1 MSTLSLLFATACA
14 LTNAIDVTSAVHQ
27 SAKGEPFDLYGM
39 ISPYVPN
46 HSCFLITD
54 ASGST
59 RIEYQGSA
67 NTSQLQCGD
76 VVHAIGLINPDPSG
90 ISIAICS
97 QLVVSAHGNPPTVA
111 EATLSEIKNGKY
123 DNLPVKVQ
131 GTIKEVFRDDIDPSW
146 YYLVLTDD
154 DKSIYLTLHASYAN
168 LETIQKMTGAF
179 VAVSG
184 LCSPWDYGYRVTL
197 GRIINLLDFKAIEVL
212 RPAPSNPFDVPEVV
226 TIRFPNPEDIPPLER
241 RRISGKVIAVWRG
254 NRILVKGNNGDVHT
268 VELSDG
274 PVPEYGA
281 MVEAAGL
288 LKTDLYRMN
297 LSDAIWRRIDIAAAK
312 DDAVEEVG
320 SILRDAKGSTRII
333 PTVHG
338 RTFRIRGTVQD
349 RPSSDIQYALI
360 TLKCGKETI
369 PVDVSDNRSV
379 LDGISMGCVLEV
391 TGTCI
396 VECENWHSYS
406 TFPHIT
412 GITLVVR
419 QPSDVKVVSRPP
431 WWTPGRLIAMIGILI
446 MVIIG
451 IFLWNR
457 MLHRIIEK
465 RGRQLFKEQVARIG
479 SELRI
484 DERTRL
490 AIELHDSL
498 AQTLTGIALEI
509 NAANRTADTDLAKTH
524 EHLNIASTSL
534 KSCRNELR
542 YCLWDLRNSALE
554 KPNMDEA
561 IRHTLA
567 PHLGDAS
574 LYVRFNVPRERISDK
589 TAHAI
594 MRIVRELSVNAV
606 RHGAATSIWVAG
618 SVDGDKLLFSVRD
631 NGSGFDPNSCP
642 SAEQG
647 HFGLTG
653 IRERVD
659 VFEGEMKIASK
670 IGRGTKI
677 TIMLNIPQEMESSLS

>member
-1 MSTLSLLFATACA
+1 MSAFAILFAAACV
-14 LTNAIDVTSAVHQ
+14 LTNAADVTLAVHK
-27 SAKGEPFDLYGM
+27 SAKGTPFDLHGM

-46 HSCFLITD
+46 HSCFLLTD
-54 ASGST
+54 TSGST
-59 RIEYQGSA
+59 RVEIRGC
-67 NTSQLQCGD
+67 TDTRQLQCGD

-90 ISIAICS
+90 ISMAVCS
-97 QLVVSAHGNPPTVA
+97 QLVVRAHGNPPTVA

-154 DKSIYLTLHASYAN
+154 DKSIYMTLHGSLVS
-168 LETIQKMTGAF
+168 LEQLQKTTGAF
-179 VAVSG
+179 VAASG

-197 GRIINLLDFKAIEVL
+197 GRIINLLDFKAIEVI
-212 RPAPSNPFDVPEVV
+212 RPAPSDPFDVPEVV

-241 RRISGKVIAVWRG
+241 RRLSGKVIAVWHG
-254 NRILVKGNNGDVHT
+254 NRILVKGENGDVHT
-268 VELSDG
+268 VELSSG
-274 PVPEYGA
+274 QVPEYGT
-281 MVEAAGL
+281 MIETAGL

-297 LSDAIWRRIDIAAAK
+297 LSDAIWRHAKLTATK
-312 DDAVEEVG
+312 DDDVEDVSGILKDENG
-320 SILRDAKGSTRII
+320 SERII
-333 PTVHG
+333 PTLHG
-338 RTFRIRGTVQD
+338 RTFRIRGTVQN
-349 RPSSDIQYALI
+349 RPSSDMQYALV
-360 TLKCGKETI
+360 TLKCGSETL
-369 PVDVSDNRSV
+369 PVDVSANRSA
-379 LDGISMGCVLEV
+379 LDGLSVGCVVDV
-391 TGTCI
+391 TGTCV
-396 VECENWHSYS
+396 VECDNWHSYS
-406 TFPHIT
+406 AFPHVT

-419 QPSDVKVVSRPP
+419 RPSDVKVVSRPP
-431 WWTPGRLIAMIGILI
+431 WWTPGRLIAMIGILVV
-446 MVIIG
+446 VIIG

-490 AIELHDSL
+490 AIELHDSI
-498 AQTLTGIALEI
+498 AQNLTGIALEI

-618 SVDGDKLLFSVRD
+618 SVDGDKLLFSVKD
-631 NGSGFDPNSCP
+631 NGSGFDPANCP
-642 SAEQG
+642 SAAQG

-659 VFEGEMKIASK
+659 VFEGEMKIASE
-670 IGRGTKI
+670 IGHGTKI
-677 TIMLNIPQEMESSLS
+677 TIILNIPQERESGIT

>member
-1 MSTLSLLFATACA
+1 MSALAILFAATCV
-14 LTNAIDVTSAVHQ
+14 LTNAADVTLAVHQ
-27 SAKGEPFDLYGM
+27 SAKGAHFDLRGKAF
-39 ISPYVPN
+39 PYVPD
-46 HSCFLITD
+46 HACFLLTD
-54 ASGST
+54 ATGST
-59 RIEYQGSA
+59 RAELRGCCDPER
-67 NTSQLQCGD
+67 LQSGD
-76 VVHAIGLINPDPSG
+76 IVHASGMIAPDPSG
-90 ISIAICS
+90 IGIAICS
-97 QLVVSAHGNPPTVA
+97 QLVVEAHGNPPPVNITS
-111 EATLSEIKNGKY
+111 LSEIKDGKY

-131 GTIKEVFRDDIDPSW
+131 GAIKEVFRDDIDPSW

-168 LETIQKMTGAF
+168 LETVQKMTGAF

-197 GRIINLLDFKAIEVL
+197 GRLINLLNFKAIEVI
-212 RPAPSNPFDVPEVV
+212 RPAPSDPFDVPDVV

-241 RRISGKVIAVWRG
+241 RRLSGKVIAVWHG
-254 NRILVKGNNGDVHT
+254 NRILVKGANGDIHT
-268 VELSDG
+268 VELSGG
-274 PVPEYGA
+274 PIPEYGT
-281 MVEAAGL
+281 MIEAAGL

-297 LSDAIWRRIDIAAAK
+297 LSDAIWRRTDLATMK
-312 DDAVEEVG
+312 DDDVEEVHN
-320 SILRDAKGSTRII
+320 ILTDAKGSARII

-349 RPSSDIQYALI
+349 RPYSDMQYALV
-360 TLKCGKETI
+360 TLKCDSETI
-369 PVDVSDNRSV
+369 PVDVNANRSV
-379 LDGISMGCVLEV
+379 LDGISIGCVIEA

-396 VECENWHSYS
+396 VECDNWHSYS
-406 TFPHIT
+406 AFPHVT

-419 QPSDVKVVSRPP
+419 QPSDVKIVSYPP
-431 WWTPGRLIAMIGILI
+431 WWTPGRLVAMIGILI
-446 MVIIG
+446 VVIIG

-457 MLHRIIEK
+457 MLRRIIEK

-490 AIELHDSL
+490 AIELHDSI
-498 AQTLTGIALEI
+498 AQNLTGVALEI
-509 NAANRTADTDLAKTH
+509 NAANRTADTDLAKAH

-554 KPNMDEA
+554 KPNMDDA
-561 IRHTLA
+561 ILQTLA
-567 PHLGDAS
+567 PHLGDTT
-574 LYVRFNVPRERISDK
+574 LHTRFNVPRERISDK

-618 SVDGDKLLFSVRD
+618 SIDGDKLLFSVRD
-631 NGSGFDPNSCP
+631 NGSGFDPESCP
-642 SAEQG
+642 GAAQG

-659 VFEGEMKIASK
+659 VFEGEMKIDSE
-670 IGRGTKI
+670 IGRGSKI
-677 TIMLNIPQEMESSLS
+677 TIMLNIPQEKEKD

>member
-1 MSTLSLLFATACA
+1 MSAFAILFAATCV
-14 LTNAIDVTSAVHQ
+14 LTNAADVTLAVHK
-27 SAKGEPFDLYGM
+27 SDKGTPFDLRGM

-54 ASGST
+54 SSGST
-59 RIEYQGSA
+59 RIEYKGSA
-67 NTSQLQCGD
+67 NTEQLQNGD
-76 VVHAIGLINPDPSG
+76 IIRAVGTIDPYPSG
-90 ISIAICS
+90 MGIAICS
-97 QLVVSAHGNPPTVA
+97 QFAVETHRMPPPVA
-111 EATLSEIKNGKY
+111 EVSIAEIKSGGY

-131 GTIKEVFRDDIDPSW
+131 GTIKEVFRDDIDPLW
-146 YYLVLTDD
+146 YYMVLTDG
-154 DKSIYLTLHASYAN
+154 DKSIYMTLHSDCAN
-168 LETIQKMTGAF
+168 LDAVQKMTGAF
-179 VAVSG
+179 VAVMG
-184 LCSPWDYGYRVTL
+184 LCAPWDYGFRVTL
-197 GRIINLLDFKAIEVL
+197 GRFINLLDFNGIEVI
-212 RPAPSNPFDVPEVV
+212 RPAAPDPFDVPEVV

-241 RRISGKVIAVWRG
+241 RRLSGKVIAVWRG

-297 LSDAIWRRIDIAAAK
+297 LSDAIWRRTNLTAVK
-312 DDAVEEVG
+312 DDDVEDASG
-320 SILRDAKGSTRII
+320 ILRDENGSVRII

-338 RTFRIRGTVQD
+338 RTFRIRGIVQD
-349 RPSSDIQYALI
+349 RPSSDMQYTLV
-360 TLKCGKETI
+360 TLKCGNETL
-369 PVDVSDNRSV
+369 PVDVSANRSA
-379 LDGISMGCVLEV
+379 LDGLSVGCVVDV

-396 VECENWHSYS
+396 VECDNWHSYS
-406 TFPHIT
+406 AFPHVT
-412 GITLVVR
+412 GITLVAR

-446 MVIIG
+446 VVIIG

-457 MLHRIIEK
+457 ILHRIIEK
-465 RGRQLFKEQVARIG
+465 RGRQLFKEQIARIG

-509 NAANRTADTDLAKTH
+509 NAANRTADTNLAKTH

-618 SVDGDKLLFSVRD
+618 SVDGDKLRFSVRD
-631 NGSGFDPNSCP
+631 NGSGFDPDSCP

-670 IGRGTKI
+670 IGHGTKI
-677 TIMLNIPQEMESSLS
+677 TIMLNIPQEMESSIT

>member
-1 MSTLSLLFATACA
+1 MSTLSLLFATACV
-14 LTNAIDVTSAVHQ
+14 LTNAIDVTSAVHR
-27 SAKGEPFDLYGM
+27 SVKGASFDLRGI

-59 RIEYQGSA
+59 RIEYKGNA
-67 NTSQLQCGD
+67 NTEQLQNGD
-76 VVHAIGLINPDPSG
+76 IIRAVGTINPYPSG
-90 ISIAICS
+90 MGIAICS
-97 QLVVSAHGNPPTVA
+97 QFTVETHRKPPPVA
-111 EATLSEIKNGKY
+111 EVSIAEIKSGKY

-131 GTIKEVFRDDIDPSW
+131 GTIKEVFRDDIDPLW
-146 YYLVLTDD
+146 YYMILTDG
-154 DKSIYLTLHASYAN
+154 DKSIYMTLHSDCADLDAV
-168 LETIQKMTGAF
+168 QRMTGAF
-179 VAVSG
+179 VAVTG
-184 LCSPWDYGYRVTL
+184 LCAPWDYGFRVTL
-197 GRIINLLDFKAIEVL
+197 GRFINLLDFNDIKVI
-212 RPAPSNPFDVPEVV
+212 RPAPPDPFDVPEVV

-241 RRISGKVIAVWRG
+241 RRLSGKVIAVWRG
-254 NRILVKGNNGDVHT
+254 NRILVKGENGDIHT
-268 VELSDG
+268 VELSG
-274 PVPEYGA
+274 STVPECGT
-281 MVEAAGL
+281 MIEAAGL

-297 LSDAIWRRIDIAAAK
+297 LSDAIWRCKDITAIK
-312 DDAVEEVG
+312 DDEVEEVRT
-320 SILRDAKGSTRII
+320 ILTDAKGSPRII

-349 RPSSDIQYALI
+349 RPSSDTQYALI
-360 TLKCGKETI
+360 TLKCGSETI
-369 PVDVSDNRSV
+369 PVDVSANRSV
-379 LDGISMGCVLEV
+379 LDSISIGCIIEV

-396 VECENWHSYS
+396 VECDNWHSYS
-406 TFPHIT
+406 AFPHVT

-419 QPSDVKVVSRPP
+419 SPSDIKIISRPP
-431 WWTPGRLIAMIGILI
+431 WWTSGRLAATIGILI
-446 MVIIG
+446 IVIIG

-457 MLHRIIEK
+457 MLRRIIEK

-490 AIELHDSL
+490 AIELHDSI
-498 AQTLTGIALEI
+498 AQNLTGVALEI
-509 NAANRTADTDLAKTH
+509 NAANRTADTDLAKAH
-524 EHLNIASTSL
+524 NHLNIASTSL

-554 KPNMDEA
+554 KPNMDDA
-561 IRHTLA
+561 IRQTLA
-567 PHLGDAS
+567 PHLGDTA
-574 LYVRFNVPRERISDK
+574 LHIRFNAPRERISDK

-631 NGSGFDPNSCP
+631 NGSGFDPDNCP
-642 SAEQG
+642 GAAQG

-659 VFEGEMKIASK
+659 VFEGEMKIDSE
-670 IGRGTKI
+670 IGRGSKI
-677 TIMLNIPQEMESSLS
+677 TIMLNIPQEKEKG

>member
-1 MSTLSLLFATACA
+1 MSVLSLLFATACV
-14 LTNAIDVTSAVHQ
+14 LTNAIDVTSAVHK
-27 SAKGEPFDLYGM
+27 SAKGTPFDLHGKAF
-39 ISPYVPN
+39 PYVPD
-46 HSCFLITD
+46 HACFLLTD
-54 ASGST
+54 ATGST
-59 RIEYQGSA
+59 RAELRGYGDPEK
-67 NTSQLQCGD
+67 LQCGD
-76 VVHAIGLINPDPSG
+76 IVHVSGMIAPDPSG
-90 ISIAICS
+90 IGIAICS
-97 QLVVSAHGNPPTVA
+97 QLVVEAHGNPPTVA

-168 LETIQKMTGAF
+168 LETVQKMTGAF

-197 GRIINLLDFKAIEVL
+197 GRLINLLDFKAIEVI
-212 RPAPSNPFDVPEVV
+212 RPAPSDPFDVPEVV

-241 RRISGKVIAVWRG
+241 RRLSGKVIAVWHG
-254 NRILVKGNNGDVHT
+254 NRILVKGRNGDVHT
-268 VELSDG
+268 VELSG
-274 PVPEYGA
+274 GKVPACGA

-297 LSDAIWRRIDIAAAK
+297 LSDAIWRRTNLTAVK
-312 DDAVEEVG
+312 DDDVEDVSG
-320 SILRDAKGSTRII
+320 ILRDENGSVRII

-338 RTFRIRGTVQD
+338 RTFRIRGIVQD
-349 RPSSDIQYALI
+349 RPSSDMQYALV
-360 TLKCGKETI
+360 TLKCGSETL
-369 PVDVSDNRSV
+369 PVDVSANRSA
-379 LDGISMGCVLEV
+379 LDGLSVGCVVDV

-396 VECENWHSYS
+396 VECDNWHSYS
-406 TFPHIT
+406 AFPHVT
-412 GITLVVR
+412 GITLVAR

-431 WWTPGRLIAMIGILI
+431 WWTPGRLVAMIGILI

-457 MLHRIIEK
+457 ILHRIIEK

-490 AIELHDSL
+490 AIELHDFL

-618 SVDGDKLLFSVRD
+618 SVDGDKLRFSVRD
-631 NGSGFDPNSCP
+631 NGSGFDPDSCP
-642 SAEQG
+642 STEQG

-670 IGRGTKI
+670 IGHGTKI
-677 TIMLNIPQEMESSLS
+677 TIMLNIPQEMESSIT

>member
-1 MSTLSLLFATACA
+1 MSTLSFLFASAVM
-14 LTNAIDVTSAVHQ
+14 LTNAIDVTSAVHR
-27 SAKGEPFDLYGM
+27 SVKGAPFDLRGM

-46 HSCFLITD
+46 HSCFLLTD
-54 ASGST
+54 ASGAT
-59 RIEYQGSA
+59 RIEYRTD
-67 NTSQLQCGD
+67 NDTRHLQRGD
-76 VVHAIGLINPDPSG
+76 IVRVKGTIAPDPSG
-90 ISIAICS
+90 IGIAICS
-97 QLVVSAHGNPPTVA
+97 QLVVEAHGNPPPCDTVSIA
-111 EATLSEIKNGKY
+111 DIKSGRC
-123 DNLPVKVQ
+123 DNLSVKVF
-131 GTIKEVFRDDIDPSW
+131 GTIKEVFRDEISPTW

-154 DKSIYLTLHASYAN
+154 DKSIYLTLHGSRVR
-168 LETIQKMTGAF
+168 LDTLQKMTGAF

-197 GRIINLLDFKAIEVL
+197 GRLINLLDFKDIEVI
-212 RPAPSNPFDVPEVV
+212 RPAPSDPFDVPEVV
-226 TIRFPNPEDIPPLER
+226 TIRFPSPEDIPPLER
-241 RRISGKVIAVWRG
+241 RRLSGKVIAVWRG
-254 NRILVKGNNGDVHT
+254 NRILVKGENGDIHT
-268 VELSDG
+268 VELSGG

-281 MVEAAGL
+281 MIEAAGL

-297 LSDAIWRRIDIAAAK
+297 LSDAIWRRKDIAAIK
-312 DDAVEEVG
+312 DDEVEEVRT
-320 SILRDAKGSTRII
+320 ILTDAKGSSRII

-349 RPSSDIQYALI
+349 RPSSDMQYALV
-360 TLKCGKETI
+360 TLKCGSETI
-369 PVDVSDNRSV
+369 PVDVSANRSV
-379 LDGISMGCVLEV
+379 LDGISIGCTMEV

-396 VECENWHSYS
+396 VECDNWHSYS
-406 TFPHIT
+406 AFPHVT

-419 QPSDVKVVSRPP
+419 HPSDIKILSRPP
-431 WWTPGRLIAMIGILI
+431 WWTPGRLAATIGILI
-446 MVIIG
+446 VVIIG

-457 MLHRIIEK
+457 MLRRIIEK

-490 AIELHDSL
+490 AIELHDSI
-498 AQTLTGIALEI
+498 AQNLTGVALEI
-509 NAANRTADTDLAKTH
+509 NAANRTADTDLAKAH

-554 KPNMDEA
+554 KPNMDDA
-561 IRHTLA
+561 IRQTLA
-567 PHLGDAS
+567 PHLGDAA
-574 LYVRFNVPRERISDK
+574 LHMRFNVPRERISDK

-606 RHGAATSIWVAG
+606 RHGGATSIWVAG

-631 NGSGFDPNSCP
+631 NGSGFDPDNCP
-642 SAEQG
+642 GAAQG

-659 VFEGEMKIASK
+659 VFEGEMKIDSE
-670 IGRGTKI
+670 IGRGSKI
-677 TIMLNIPQEMESSLS
+677 TIMLNIPQEKGNG

>member
-1 MSTLSLLFATACA
+1 MSLLLAAACM
-14 LTNAIDVTSAVHQ
+14 LTNAIDVTSAVHK
-27 SAKGEPFDLYGM
+27 SAKGVPFDLHGM
-39 ISPYVPN
+39 ISPYVPT
-46 HSCFLITD
+46 HSCFLLTD

-59 RIEYQGSA
+59 RTECRGCA
-67 NTSQLQCGD
+67 DTRQLQSGD
-76 VVHAIGLINPDPSG
+76 IVRATGLINPDPSG
-90 ISIAICS
+90 ISIAVCS
-97 QLVVSAHGNPPTVA
+97 QLVVEAHRRPPPVV

-123 DNLPVKVQ
+123 DNLPVKIR
-131 GTIKEVFRDDIDPSW
+131 GTIKEVFRDDIDPIW
-146 YYLVLTDD
+146 YYLVLTDG
-154 DKSIYLTLHASYAN
+154 DKSIYLTLHSDCAD
-168 LETIQKMTGAF
+168 LEAVQKLTGAF

-197 GRIINLLDFKAIEVL
+197 GRLINLLDFKDIEVM
-212 RPAPSNPFDVPEVV
+212 RQAPSDPFDVPEVV

-241 RRISGKVIAVWRG
+241 RRLSGKVIAVWRG
-254 NRILVKGNNGDVHT
+254 NRILVKSENGNVHT
-268 VELSDG
+268 VELSGG

-281 MVEAAGL
+281 MIEAAGL

-297 LSDAIWRRIDIAAAK
+297 LSDAIWRRKNLAAMK
-312 DDAVEEVG
+312 DDNVEEVRN
-320 SILRDAKGSTRII
+320 ILTDAKGQTRVI

-349 RPSSDIQYALI
+349 RPSSDMQYALV
-360 TLKCGKETI
+360 TLKCGSETI
-369 PVDVSDNRSV
+369 PVDVSANRSV
-379 LDGISMGCVLEV
+379 LNDITIGGVIEV

-396 VECENWHSYS
+396 VECDNWHSYS
-406 TFPHIT
+406 AFPHVT
-412 GITLVVR
+412 GVTLVVR
-419 QPSDVKVVSRPP
+419 RPSDVSIVSRPP
-431 WWTPGRLIAMIGILI
+431 WWTPGRLAATIGILI
-446 MVIIG
+446 VVILG

-457 MLHRIIEK
+457 TLRRIVEK

-490 AIELHDSL
+490 AIELHDSI
-498 AQTLTGIALEI
+498 AQNLTGVALEI
-509 NAANRTADTDLAKTH
+509 NAANRTADTDLAKAH

-561 IRHTLA
+561 IRQTLA
-567 PHLGDAS
+567 PHLGDTA

-606 RHGAATSIWVAG
+606 RHGAATSLWVAG

-631 NGSGFDPNSCP
+631 NGSGFNPDKCP
-642 SAEQG
+642 GAAQG

-659 VFEGEMKIASK
+659 VFEGEMKIDSV

-677 TIMLNIPQEMESSLS
+677 TIMLNIPQKKKKG

>member
-1 MSTLSLLFATACA
+1 MNALTLFAVTCV
-14 LTNAIDVTSAVHQ
+14 LTNAIDVTSAVHK
-27 SAKGEPFDLYGM
+27 SAKSVAFSLHGKAF
-39 ISPYVPN
+39 PYVPN
-46 HSCFLITD
+46 HDCFLLTD
-54 ASGST
+54 ATGST
-59 RIEYQGSA
+59 RAELRGSGDPKR
-67 NTSQLQCGD
+67 LQCGD
-76 VVHAIGLINPDPSG
+76 IVHVSGMIVPDPSG
-90 ISIAICS
+90 IGTAICS
-97 QLVVSAHGNPPTVA
+97 QLVVEAHDNPPPVNITS
-111 EATLSEIKNGKY
+111 LSEIKDGKY

-154 DKSIYLTLHASYAN
+154 DKSIYMTLHGSLVS
-168 LETIQKMTGAF
+168 LEQLQKMTGAF

-184 LCSPWDYGYRVTL
+184 LCAPWDYGYRVTL
-197 GRIINLLDFKAIEVL
+197 GRIINILDFKAIEVL
-212 RPAPSNPFDVPEVV
+212 RPAPSDPFDVPEVV

-297 LSDAIWRRIDIAAAK
+297 LSDAIWRRIDIAATK

-320 SILRDAKGSTRII
+320 GILRDANGSTRII

-349 RPSSDIQYALI
+349 RPSSDIQYACI
-360 TLKCGKETI
+360 TLKCGRETL
-369 PVDVSDNRSV
+369 PVDVSANRSA
-379 LDGISMGCVLEV
+379 LDGISIGCVLEV

-396 VECENWHSYS
+396 VECDNWNSYS
-406 TFPHIT
+406 TFPHVT

-419 QPSDVKVVSRPP
+419 QPSDIKVLAHPP
-431 WWTPGRLIAMIGILI
+431 WWTPSRLFALIGVLI
-446 MVIIG
+446 VIIIG
-451 IFLWNR
+451 IFIWNR
-457 MLHRIIEK
+457 TLHFIVKK
-465 RGRQLFKEQVARIG
+465 RGRMLFKEQVAHIE

-490 AIELHDSL
+490 AIELHDTI
-498 AQTLTGIALEI
+498 AQNLTGVALEI

-524 EHLNIASTSL
+524 EHLNIASISL

-554 KPNMDEA
+554 KPDMDDA

-567 PHLGDAS
+567 PHLGATA
-574 LYVRFNVPRERISDK
+574 LHVRFNVPRQRISDK

-606 RHGAATSIWVAG
+606 RHGEATSIWVAG
-618 SVDGDKLLFSVRD
+618 SVDGDKLLFSVKD
-631 NGSGFDPNSCP
+631 NGSGFDPDNCP
-642 SAEQG
+642 SAAQG
-647 HFGLTG
+647 HFGLVG

-659 VFEGEMKIASK
+659 VFEGEMKIASE
-670 IGRGTKI
+670 IGHGSKI
-677 TIMLNIPQEMESSLS
+677 TIILNIPQEKERG

>member
-1 MSTLSLLFATACA
+1 MSAFAILFAAVCV
-14 LTNAIDVTSAVHQ
+14 LTNAADVTLAVHQ
-27 SAKGEPFDLYGM
+27 SAKGAHFELRGKAF
-39 ISPYVPN
+39 PYVPD
-46 HSCFLITD
+46 HACFLLTD
-54 ASGST
+54 ATGST
-59 RIEYQGSA
+59 RAELRGCGDPER
-67 NTSQLQCGD
+67 LQCGD
-76 VVHAIGLINPDPSG
+76 IVHASGMIAPDPSG
-90 ISIAICS
+90 IGIAICS
-97 QLVVSAHGNPPTVA
+97 QLVVEAHGDPPPVNITS
-111 EATLSEIKNGKY
+111 LSEIKDGKY

-146 YYLVLTDD
+146 YYFVLTDD

-168 LETIQKMTGAF
+168 LETVQEMTGAF

-197 GRIINLLDFKAIEVL
+197 GRLINLLNFKAIEII
-212 RPAPSNPFDVPEVV
+212 RPAPPDPFDVPEVV

-241 RRISGKVIAVWRG
+241 RRLSGKVIAVWHG
-254 NRILVKGNNGDVHT
+254 NRMLIKSGNGDVHT
-268 VELSDG
+268 VELSG
-274 PVPEYGA
+274 SPVPEYGA
-281 MVEAAGL
+281 TIEAVGL
-288 LKTDLYRMN
+288 VRTDLYRMN
-297 LSDAIWRRIDIAAAK
+297 LSDAIWRCKDITAIK
-312 DDAVEEVG
+312 DDEVEEVRT
-320 SILRDAKGSTRII
+320 ILTDAKGSSRII

-349 RPSSDIQYALI
+349 RPSSDMQYALV
-360 TLKCGKETI
+360 TLKCGSETI
-369 PVDVSDNRSV
+369 PVDVSANRSV
-379 LDGISMGCVLEV
+379 LDSISIGCIIEV

-396 VECENWHSYS
+396 VECDNWHSYS
-406 TFPHIT
+406 AFPHVT

-419 QPSDVKVVSRPP
+419 SPSDIKIISRPP
-431 WWTPGRLIAMIGILI
+431 WWTSGRLAATIGILI
-446 MVIIG
+446 IVIIG

-457 MLHRIIEK
+457 MLRRIIEK

-490 AIELHDSL
+490 AIELHDSI
-498 AQTLTGIALEI
+498 AQNLTGVALEI
-509 NAANRTADTDLAKTH
+509 NAANRTADTDLAKAH
-524 EHLNIASTSL
+524 KHLNIASTSL

-554 KPNMDEA
+554 KPNMDDA
-561 IRHTLA
+561 IRQTLA
-567 PHLGDAS
+567 PHLGDTA
-574 LYVRFNVPRERISDK
+574 LHIHFNVPRERISDK

-618 SVDGDKLLFSVRD
+618 SVDGDKLLFSVKD
-631 NGSGFDPNSCP
+631 NGSGFDPDNCP
-642 SAEQG
+642 SAAQG

-659 VFEGEMKIASK
+659 VFEGGMKIASK
-670 IGRGTKI
+670 IGHGTKI
-677 TIMLNIPQEMESSLS
+677 TIMLNIPQEMESSIT

>member
-1 MSTLSLLFATACA
+1 MDAMSLLLAAACM
-14 LTNAIDVTSAVHQ
+14 LTNAIDVTSAVHK
-27 SAKGEPFDLYGM
+27 SAKGVPFDLRGM
-39 ISPYVPN
+39 ISPYVPT
-46 HSCFLITD
+46 HSCFLLTD

-59 RIEYQGSA
+59 RTECRGCA
-67 NTSQLQCGD
+67 DTRQLQSGD
-76 VVHAIGLINPDPSG
+76 IVRATGLINPDPSG
-90 ISIAICS
+90 ISIAVCS
-97 QLVVSAHGNPPTVA
+97 QLVVEAHGHPPPVV

-123 DNLPVKVQ
+123 DNLPVKIR
-131 GTIKEVFRDDIDPSW
+131 GTIKEVFSDDIDPIW
-146 YYLVLTDD
+146 YYLVLTDG
-154 DKSIYLTLHASYAN
+154 DKSMYLTLHSDCAD
-168 LETIQKMTGAF
+168 LEAVQKLTGAF

-197 GRIINLLDFKAIEVL
+197 GRLINLLDFKDMEVI
-212 RPAPSNPFDVPEVV
+212 RPAPSDPFDVPEVV

-241 RRISGKVIAVWRG
+241 RRLSGKVIAVWRS
-254 NRILVKGNNGDVHT
+254 NRILVKSENGNVHT
-268 VELSDG
+268 VELSGG

-281 MVEAAGL
+281 MIEAAGL

-297 LSDAIWRRIDIAAAK
+297 LSDAIWRRKDLAAMK
-312 DDAVEEVG
+312 DDSVEEVRN
-320 SILRDAKGSTRII
+320 ILTDAKGQTRVI

-349 RPSSDIQYALI
+349 RPSSDMQYALV
-360 TLKCGKETI
+360 TLKCGSETI
-369 PVDVSDNRSV
+369 PVDVSANRSI
-379 LDGISMGCVLEV
+379 LDDITIGCVIEV

-396 VECENWHSYS
+396 VECDNWHSYS
-406 TFPHIT
+406 AFPHVP
-412 GITLVVR
+412 GDTLVVR
-419 QPSDVKVVSRPP
+419 RPPDVKIVSRPP
-431 WWTPGRLIAMIGILI
+431 WWTPGRLAATIGILI
-446 MVIIG
+446 VVIIG

-457 MLHRIIEK
+457 TLRRIVEK

-490 AIELHDSL
+490 AIELHDSI
-498 AQTLTGIALEI
+498 AQNLTGVALEI
-509 NAANRTADTDLAKTH
+509 NAANRTADTDIAKAH

-561 IRHTLA
+561 IRQTLA
-567 PHLGDAS
+567 PHLGDTA

-606 RHGAATSIWVAG
+606 RHGAATSLWVAG

-631 NGSGFDPNSCP
+631 NGSGFDPDKCHG
-642 SAEQG
+642 AAQG

-659 VFEGEMKIASK
+659 VFEGEMKIDSV

-677 TIMLNIPQEMESSLS
+677 TIMLNIPQEKEKG